1 MEVTLDSIRDIR
13 LYQSKLGYR
22 FSVDSLLLYSFIN
35 LKRVHAIADLGAGTG
50 IVGML
55 LAKKY
60 PAAHVTL
67 FEIQESLAKLAE
79 ENVIQNFLEDRVRV
93 ITCDIKTL
101 SSINATSSEFDLV
114 VSNPPFR
121 RLKSGR
127 LNLEEERAIARHEI
141 KLRLKDLIEAAS
153 CLLRVKGRFC
163 VVHHPWRL
171 SELIGTLRRADLEP
185 KRLRFV
191 HSHSASDAKMI
202 LLEAVK
208 KGKAG
213 LKVERPLYIYE
224 KNGKYTK
231 ELQDI
236 YALDTRDVK

>member
-1 MEVTLDSIRDIR
+1 MSVTLDSIRDIK

-35 LKRVHAIADLGAGTG
+35 LKRINSIADLGAGTG

-60 PAAHVTL
+60 PEAKIML
-67 FEIQESLAKLAE
+67 FEIQESLIKLAKK
-79 ENVIQNFLEDRVRV
+79 NIIQNSLEDR
-93 ITCDIKTL
+93 IKIIKCDIRTL
-101 SSINATSSEFDLV
+101 PALTFSPTDFDLV

-141 KLRLKDLIEAAS
+141 KLRLKDLVETVS
-153 CLLRVKGRFC
+153 YLLRIKGRFC
-163 VVHHPWRL
+163 IIYHPWRL
-171 SELIGTLRRADLEP
+171 SELIETLRKAGLEP

-191 HSHSASDAKMI
+191 HSHSVSEAKMI

-208 KGKAG
+208 NGKVG
-213 LKVERPLYIYE
+213 MKVDRPLYLYEGDGNYTEELKKIYS
-224 KNGKYTK
+224 N
-231 ELQDI
+231 DS
-236 YALDTRDVK
+236 

>member
-1 MEVTLDSIRDIR
+1 MSVTLDSIRDIK

-35 LKRVHAIADLGAGTG
+35 LKRVNSIADLGAGTG

-60 PAAHVTL
+60 PEAKITL
-67 FEIQESLAKLAE
+67 FEIQESLINLAKK
-79 ENVIQNFLEDRVRV
+79 NIVQNSLEDRVKV
-93 ITCDIKTL
+93 IKCDIRTL
-101 SSINATSSEFDLV
+101 PSLTFPPGDFDLV

-127 LNLEEERAIARHEI
+127 LNVEEERAIARHEI
-141 KLRLKDLIEAAS
+141 KLQLKELVETVS
-153 CLLRVKGRFC
+153 YLLRIKGRLC
-163 VVHHPWRL
+163 VIYHPWRL
-171 SELIGTLRRADLEP
+171 SELIETLRKADLEP

-191 HSHSASDAKMI
+191 HSHSDSEAKMI

-208 KGKAG
+208 NGEVG
-213 LKVERPLYIYE
+213 MKVDRPLYLYD
-224 KNGKYTK
+224 GDRTYTK
-231 ELQDI
+231 ELKGI
-236 YALDTRDVK
+236 YSTD